1 MSENILQT
9 ITPLL
14 HFIGRGILAWRP
26 NGNES
31 RTNEISARGG
41 QSPGAHARCGAA
53 ARAADRPPTPPRIR
67 NPTTPPPRCK
77 FSKAPLRGLLDHPAT
92 CTPAVRAMPPLTL
105 AGQRYAPRA
114 TEYCIDPTTTAP
126 PPCIAWSLSLYECTR
141 HIKGQD
147 VGIACSSPQG
157 HPHASSSQ
165 RCLTAARLARSGP
178 PHHPAWS
185 LSIPVLASLVLQY
198 PPTPLTRNTLPRQ
211 FPQFP

>member
-1 MSENILQT
+1 MNHPTTAQPKGT
-9 ITPLL
+9 
-14 HFIGRGILAWRP
+14 
-26 NGNES
+26 
-31 RTNEISARGG
+31 
-41 QSPGAHARCGAA
+41 A
-53 ARAADRPPTPPRIR
+53 ARPLRPPTTCAPP
-67 NPTTPPPRCK
+67 
-77 FSKAPLRGLLDHPAT
+77 GW
-92 CTPAVRAMPPLTL
+92 AMPPLTL

-114 TEYCIDPTTTAP
+114 TEFCIDPTTTAP

-157 HPHASSSQ
+157 HPHASSSH

-211 FPQFP
+211 FPQFPASIRGPLMQTRRI